1 MCATG
6 GPGIPSTKRSPTIDP
21 DARPTVPE
29 IIGTELGAHW
39 SLAPPIQFEPF
50 ATGVNNR
57 SWLVTTASDRFV
69 LKTYRDVTDPDRLAF
84 EHALLAALDA
94 ATLPFAVPVPIP
106 ASSGATAVPVGDER
120 WSLFHRIQGRAAGRD
135 SEPDAR
141 RSGEA
146 LAMLHVAL
154 ASVALDPAM
163 PVPDTYGELGP
174 VHRAVPDPVGA
185 IDRLIGAE
193 AASVAARAMARW
205 HERTAGWSTQLIHAD
220 VYPANVLVSGDAV
233 SGILDF
239 EYAGRGHRAMD
250 VAIGLAVF
258 STGDVRAGW
267 SWPVFDAFAGGYLSR
282 WPLGHDEIESIP
294 ALMLAREATSLVHWL
309 GRHARG
315 LTDRADIED
324 RGLRLLALHRWLESH
339 QDALVTRLNATATA

>member
-120 WSLFHRIQGRAAGRD
+120 WSLFHRIQGRAGVAG
-135 SEPDAR
+135 SESSRRKSRRRAKYAASAITISSRIASTGCTPSRLTFAPLVPGPLPKSSSSAASTSAR
-141 RSGEA
+141 
-146 LAMLHVAL
+146 
-154 ASVALDPAM
+154 AS
-163 PVPDTYGELGP
+163 
-174 VHRAVPDPVGA
+174 GA
-185 IDRLIGAE
+185 ITARL
-193 AASVAARAMARW
+193 
-205 HERTAGWSTQLIHAD
+205 
-220 VYPANVLVSGDAV
+220 SGD
-233 SGILDF
+233 S
-239 EYAGRGHRAMD
+239 
-250 VAIGLAVF
+250 
-258 STGDVRAGW
+258 
-267 SWPVFDAFAGGYLSR
+267 DA
-282 WPLGHDEIESIP
+282 
-294 ALMLAREATSLVHWL
+294 
-309 GRHARG
+309 
-315 LTDRADIED
+315 
-324 RGLRLLALHRWLESH
+324 
-339 QDALVTRLNATATA
+339 